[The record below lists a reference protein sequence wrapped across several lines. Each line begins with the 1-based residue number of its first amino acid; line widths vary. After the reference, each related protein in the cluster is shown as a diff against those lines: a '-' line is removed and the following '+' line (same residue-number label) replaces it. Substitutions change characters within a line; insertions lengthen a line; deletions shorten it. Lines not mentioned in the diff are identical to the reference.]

1 VSASSVLPGNVEY
14 ASGTIP
20 YDSYGAWYSW
30 VNVSG
35 TQVVNYVF
43 YSNVIEYPTPIVN
56 FVGQRFQLEDGTEV
70 FVASAFSQM
79 EVYKDLNG
87 DGIPQADFISGES
100 EIRYYMYMNMS
111 DGCSIKPIQKTAGG
125 EFPHYLWG
133 FTYKNVY
140 AYLMY
145 PIHTEGSQMAASLI
159 FDHITVDYDFSI
171 NGNVTNLK
179 TSFDIGKVTSL
190 RPLGDSQFS
199 LEGLGLALLFTTSTY
214 ATKPYST
221 LVDGEPYNSTTTND
235 SAVDMDRA
243 RIEVGNTKA
252 YDFIFGGN
260 YTLNRET
267 SNETYPAN
275 IETYEVKAEAAAVS
289 SLPLTTYGPVLWQ
302 VGFLRDVL
310 NFTAIFGDS
319 SFSEFT
325 MDYNSSSLIYRVCF
339 PVWDGMEIQNDPVYV
354 GYVYNKAEIPEFPTV
369 IIIPILATVTLLVLV
384 LKNRRRR
391 ALIKAK

>member
-1 VSASSVLPGNVEY
+1 
-14 ASGTIP
+14 
-20 YDSYGAWYSW
+20 
-30 VNVSG
+30 
-35 TQVVNYVF
+35 
-43 YSNVIEYPTPIVN
+43 
-56 FVGQRFQLEDGTEV
+56 
-70 FVASAFSQM
+70 
-79 EVYKDLNG
+79 
-87 DGIPQADFISGES
+87 
-100 EIRYYMYMNMS
+100 
-111 DGCSIKPIQKTAGG
+111 
-125 EFPHYLWG
+125 
-133 FTYKNVY
+133 
-140 AYLMY
+140 
-145 PIHTEGSQMAASLI
+145 MAASLI